1 MKITYDPKYNVAYI
15 QLREKTPDSET
26 IKISDELNIDLT
38 PDGKVQ
44 GIELLNANDQ
54 LDIIK
59 TQALTFFNE
68 QTQQKVEL
76 PIAI

>member
-1 MKITYDPKYNVAYI
+1 MKIIYDPKYNIAYI
-15 QLREKTPDSET
+15 QLREKIKDVET
-26 IKISDELNIDLT
+26 LKISDEVNIDLT
-38 PDGKVQ
+38 PDGKIY

-54 LDIIK
+54 LDLTHK
-59 TQALTFFNE
+59 LTFLNE